1 MKQIIAIVQPHRL
14 ENIEQALHGLEH
26 LPGFTIFP
34 ARGNSRGR
42 GPHHAFT
49 PTEWNPNAHDR
60 LVLMMFCPDGLAPK
74 VVEAISAAAH
84 TGHAG
89 DGLIAVS
96 DLEDVLRIRS
106 GEHGDAAL

>member
-26 LPGFTIFP
+26 LPGFTVFP
-34 ARGNSRGR
+34 ARGNPRGQ
-42 GPHHAFT
+42 GLPHVFA
-49 PTEWNPNAHDR
+49 PTEWNPDAHDR
-60 LVLMMFCPDGLAPK
+60 LVLMVFCADELAQR
-74 VVEAISAAAH
+74 VIGAIRAAAH
-84 TGHAG
+84 TGNPG

-106 GEHGDAAL
+106 GERGNAAL

>member
-34 ARGNSRGR
+34 ARGHPRGQ
-42 GPHHAFT
+42 GPHHAFAA
-49 PTEWNPNAHDR
+49 TEWNPDAHDR
-60 LVLMMFCPDGLAPK
+60 LVLMMFCADEHAQT
-74 VVEAISAAAH
+74 VVEAIRAAAY
-84 TGHAG
+84 TGNPG

-96 DLEDVLRIRS
+96 ELADVLRIRS
-106 GEHGDAAL
+106 GERGDAAL